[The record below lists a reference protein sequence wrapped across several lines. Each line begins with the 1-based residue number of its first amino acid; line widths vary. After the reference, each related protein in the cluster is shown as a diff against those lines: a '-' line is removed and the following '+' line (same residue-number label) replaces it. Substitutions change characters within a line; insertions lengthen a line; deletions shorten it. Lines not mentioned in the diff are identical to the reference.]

1 METMENNL
9 PSATHQ
15 EKAKKMKKL
24 RRWQIAISLL
34 GVAIIVWGVIEVIC
48 LFLNYSQTETSNDA
62 QIEQYVSPINL
73 RASGYIDKIYFT
85 EHQEVH
91 KGDTLLVLDDRE
103 YKIRVMEAEAALK
116 DAQAGATVINATLN
130 TTQTT
135 ASVYDASI
143 AEIEVRLAKLE
154 KDRKRYE
161 NLVKR
166 NAATPIQ
173 LEQIVTDYEATRK
186 KLEATKRQKKAA
198 LSGVDEVSY
207 RRMNT
212 EAAIQRATAALEMA
226 RLNLSYTVV
235 IAPCDGKLGR
245 RSLEEGQFISA
256 GQTITYILPDTQKWI
271 VANYKETQ
279 IENLHIGQEVF
290 VTVDAISDKEF
301 KGKVTSISGA
311 TGSKYSLVP
320 TDNSAGN
327 FVKIQQRI
335 PVRIDFTD
343 LSKEDNERLAA
354 AIQIYEA
361 LLKNGEAADVYYNL
375 GNSYYKIGEIAKAV
389 LNYERALLLQPGNGD
404 IRANLEVARA
414 KTIDKVEPVPEV
426 FFVSWIKSLTNS
438 MSVDAW
444 ATWGIVSFIL
454 LIIAL
459 YFFIFSKQIMLKKI
473 GFISGIILLIVT
485 VCSNLFAS
493 QQKEHLV
500 NRSEAIVMNPS
511 VTVRSTP
518 SESGTSLFILHE
530 GRKVSVKDNSMKEWK
545 EIRLEDGKVGW
556 VPASAIEVI

>member
-1 METMENNL
+1 METMENNI
-9 PSATHQ
+9 PSAAHQ

-24 RRWQIAISLL
+24 RRWQIAVSLL
-34 GVAIIVWGVIEVIC
+34 GVAIIVWGVIEVVC

-91 KGDTLLVLDDRE
+91 KGDTLMVLDDRE

-186 KLEATKRQKKAA
+186 KLEAVQRQKKAA

-207 RRMNT
+207 RRVSSD
-212 EAAIQRATAALEMA
+212 AAIQRATAALEMA

-235 IAPCDGKLGR
+235 VAPCDGKLGR

-256 GQTITYILPDTQKWI
+256 GQTVTYILPNTQKWI

-279 IENLHIGQEVF
+279 IENLHVGQEVS
-290 VTVDAISDKEF
+290 VTVDAIGDKEF
-301 KGKVTSISGA
+301 TGRVTSISGA

-335 PVRIDFTD
+335 PVRIDFTG
-343 LSKEDNERLAA
+343 LPEEDNERLVAGMMVVV
-354 AIQIYEA
+354 
-361 LLKNGEAADVYYNL
+361 K
-375 GNSYYKIGEIAKAV
+375 AK
-389 LNYERALLLQPGNGD
+389 L
-404 IRANLEVARA
+404 
-414 KTIDKVEPVPEV
+414 
-426 FFVSWIKSLTNS
+426 
-438 MSVDAW
+438 
-444 ATWGIVSFIL
+444 
-454 LIIAL
+454 
-459 YFFIFSKQIMLKKI
+459 
-473 GFISGIILLIVT
+473 
-485 VCSNLFAS
+485 
-493 QQKEHLV
+493 
-500 NRSEAIVMNPS
+500 
-511 VTVRSTP
+511 
-518 SESGTSLFILHE
+518 
-530 GRKVSVKDNSMKEWK
+530 
-545 EIRLEDGKVGW
+545 
-556 VPASAIEVI
+556 